1 MDDVARAVCALD
13 ARRRTLRQRGGAGSA
28 DRIASFVAA
37 GSGTRKNR
45 GRGHVERQGGSAR
58 CDDSDPA
65 RINWNWNGRA
75 LCSGRTC
82 PPTSATASA
91 STSAISCSRPRLRPG
106 PARDRPM
113 SSEKIH
119 PEHLGRPAFVY
130 VRQSTFDQVRHHPES
145 RRRQYDLA
153 AEARAWGWQEVL
165 VIDEDLGKSGATV
178 AGRTGFQRL
187 VADVSL
193 GRAGAVFSLE
203 VSRLARNN
211 RDWHQLLELCGL
223 TNTVIVDAEGVYDP
237 RQLND
242 RLLLGL
248 KGTISEAELG
258 WLRQRAH
265 EGLLAKA
272 RRGALILGLPVGYVQ
287 TRDGRIE
294 KHPDQ
299 RVQHAIKL
307 AFAKFIEVGSVR
319 QTLLWFRQEQV
330 SLPAVDRDPTWGE
343 RVTWRL
349 PVYNTVLKF
358 LTNPFYA
365 GAYAFGRTETRTAVV
380 DGQPHKTR
388 GHRRSR
394 ETWIALIRDHHDAY
408 ISWDTHERNRALVAN
423 NAQMKG
429 LMVRGAVRRGSSL
442 LPGLL
447 RCGQCGRRLHV
458 SYSGTKGY
466 VPRYSCRGAA
476 LNHGT
481 DWCLAFG
488 GLRVDEAN
496 EREILR
502 VLRPCSIEA
511 ALATSTAAT
520 DEVDAQRRAVD
531 LELREARYEAE
542 RARRQYDVVEPEHRL
557 VAETLERRWNTALAR
572 VQTLEDRLVALDA
585 SAAATTPPDRAK
597 LLQLA
602 EDFPRVWSG
611 AATDMRLKKRIVRL
625 LIEEIVVSGIDRAT
639 PQLVLIIHWK
649 GGKHTRLV
657 IPRNRKGHHRYV
669 TDRAIVDVVRELARA
684 QPDQHIAR
692 VLNRLGYRTGAGHAW
707 TPSRVASLR
716 SHRHIPAFDRSVDRS
731 ALLTMADAATL
742 LDVSPTTVRRM
753 ITTGLLPATQP
764 VLYAPWAIRREDLE
778 LETVRRTV
786 AAIKRGGALPQT
798 PSAGQLSLED
808 SRT

>member
-1 MDDVARAVCALD
+1 
-13 ARRRTLRQRGGAGSA
+13 
-28 DRIASFVAA
+28 
-37 GSGTRKNR
+37 
-45 GRGHVERQGGSAR
+45 
-58 CDDSDPA
+58 
-65 RINWNWNGRA
+65 
-75 LCSGRTC
+75 
-82 PPTSATASA
+82 
-91 STSAISCSRPRLRPG
+91 
-106 PARDRPM
+106 M

-130 VRQSTFDQVRHHPES
+130 VRQSTFDQVRHHHES
-145 RRRQYDLA
+145 RRRQYDLQGH
-153 AEARAWGWQEVL
+153 ARTLGWNQVV

-178 AGRTGFQRL
+178 VGRTGFQRL
-187 VADVSL
+187 VAEVSL
-193 GRAGAVFSLE
+193 GRVGAVFGLE

-211 RDWHQLLELCGL
+211 RDWYQLLDLCGL
-223 TNTVIVDAEGVYDP
+223 MNTLIVDAEGVYDP

-258 WLRQRAH
+258 WIRQRAH

-488 GLRVDEAN
+488 GLRVDEAI

-502 VLRPCSIEA
+502 VLRPGAIEA

-649 GGKHTRLV
+649 GGPTQSEGTPSLRHRSRDRRRRARASARPARLADRPDPQSPWLSDRGGECMDPV
-657 IPRNRKGHHRYV
+657 SSHELAESVSDLGLRSKRGSARAAHHRGCG
-669 TDRAIVDVVRELARA
+669 DAPGR
-684 QPDQHIAR
+684 QPDDGPPHDYD
-692 VLNRLGYRTGAGHAW
+692 GPPAGHTAR
-707 TPSRVASLR
+707 PLC
-716 SHRHIPAFDRSVDRS
+716 SV
-731 ALLTMADAATL
+731 
-742 LDVSPTTVRRM
+742 
-753 ITTGLLPATQP
+753 G
-764 VLYAPWAIRREDLE
+764 
-778 LETVRRTV
+778 
-786 AAIKRGGALPQT
+786 
-798 PSAGQLSLED
+798 D
-808 SRT
+808 ST

>member
-1 MDDVARAVCALD
+1 
-13 ARRRTLRQRGGAGSA
+13 
-28 DRIASFVAA
+28 
-37 GSGTRKNR
+37 
-45 GRGHVERQGGSAR
+45 
-58 CDDSDPA
+58 
-65 RINWNWNGRA
+65 
-75 LCSGRTC
+75 
-82 PPTSATASA
+82 
-91 STSAISCSRPRLRPG
+91 
-106 PARDRPM
+106 M

-119 PEHLGRPAFVY
+119 PEHLRRPAFVY
-130 VRQSTFDQVRHHPES
+130 VRQSTFDQVRHHHES
-145 RRRQYDLA
+145 RRRQYDLQGH
-153 AEARAWGWQEVL
+153 ARTLGWHEVM
-165 VIDEDLGKSGATV
+165 VIDEDLGKSGATAV
-178 AGRTGFQRL
+178 GRTGFQRL
-187 VADVSL
+187 VAEVSL
-193 GRAGAVFSLE
+193 GHAGAVFGLE

-211 RDWHQLLELCGL
+211 RDWYQLLDLCGL
-223 TNTVIVDAEGVYDP
+223 MNTLIVDAEGVYDP

-258 WLRQRAH
+258 WIRQRAH

-287 TRDGRIE
+287 TRDGRVE

-299 RVQHAIKL
+299 RVQHAIEL
-307 AFAKFIEVGSVR
+307 VFAKFTEVGSVR
-319 QTLLWFRQEQV
+319 QTLLWFRQEQMP
-330 SLPAVDRDPTWGE
+330 LPALDRDPTWGE

-388 GHRRSR
+388 GHRRPR
-394 ETWIALIRDHHDAY
+394 EQWIALLPDHHDAY
-408 ISWDTHERNRALVAN
+408 IPWDTHEQILGLVGH

-481 DWCLAFG
+481 ARCLAVG
-488 GLRVDEAN
+488 GLRVDEAI
-496 EREILR
+496 EREMLR
-502 VLRPCSIEA
+502 VLEPGAIEA

-520 DEVDAQRRAVD
+520 DEVEAQRRAVD

-585 SAAATTPPDRAK
+585 TTAATRPPDRAR

-602 EDFPRVWSG
+602 EAFPRVWTD
-611 AATDMRLKKRIVRL
+611 AATDIRLKKRIVRL
-625 LIEEIVVSGIDRAT
+625 LIEEIVVSPMDSPT
-639 PQLVLIIHWK
+639 PQLALVIHWN

-657 IPRNRKGHHRYV
+657 IRRNRKGQHRYI
-669 TDRAIVDVVRELARA
+669 TTRAIVDVVRELARA

-707 TPSRVASLR
+707 TQSRVASLR
-716 SHRHIPAFDRSVDRS
+716 RHHQIPTFDRRVDRQ
-731 ALLTMADAATL
+731 ALLTMADAATRL
-742 LDVSPTTVRRM
+742 GISPTTVRRL
-753 ITTGLLPATQP
+753 ITRGLLPATQP
-764 VLYAPWAIRREDLE
+764 VRDAPWAIPSEDLE
-778 LETVRRTV
+778 LETVQRTV
-786 AAIKRGGALPQT
+786 AAIRRGGALPRT
-798 PSAGQLSLED
+798 RAMAQLSLEE
-808 SRT
+808 SHT

>member
-1 MDDVARAVCALD
+1 M
-13 ARRRTLRQRGGAGSA
+13 
-28 DRIASFVAA
+28 
-37 GSGTRKNR
+37 
-45 GRGHVERQGGSAR
+45 
-58 CDDSDPA
+58 
-65 RINWNWNGRA
+65 
-75 LCSGRTC
+75 
-82 PPTSATASA
+82 
-91 STSAISCSRPRLRPG
+91 
-106 PARDRPM
+106 
-113 SSEKIH
+113 
-119 PEHLGRPAFVY
+119 
-130 VRQSTFDQVRHHPES
+130 
-145 RRRQYDLA
+145 
-153 AEARAWGWQEVL
+153 
-165 VIDEDLGKSGATV
+165 
-178 AGRTGFQRL
+178 
-187 VADVSL
+187 
-193 GRAGAVFSLE
+193 
-203 VSRLARNN
+203 
-211 RDWHQLLELCGL
+211 
-223 TNTVIVDAEGVYDP
+223 
-237 RQLND
+237 
-242 RLLLGL
+242 
-248 KGTISEAELG
+248 
-258 WLRQRAH
+258 
-265 EGLLAKA
+265 
-272 RRGALILGLPVGYVQ
+272 
-287 TRDGRIE
+287 
-294 KHPDQ
+294 
-299 RVQHAIKL
+299 
-307 AFAKFIEVGSVR
+307 
-319 QTLLWFRQEQV
+319 

-488 GLRVDEAN
+488 GLRVDEAI

-502 VLRPCSIEA
+502 VLRPGAIEA

-684 QPDQHIAR
+684 QPDSQIAR
-692 VLNRLGYRTGAGHAW
+692 ILNRLGYRTGAGNAW
-707 TPSRVASLR
+707 TQSRVTSLR
-716 SHRHIPAFDRSVDRS
+716 SRYQISAFDRSADRP
-731 ALLTMADAATL
+731 ALLTIADAATL

>member
-1 MDDVARAVCALD
+1 
-13 ARRRTLRQRGGAGSA
+13 
-28 DRIASFVAA
+28 
-37 GSGTRKNR
+37 
-45 GRGHVERQGGSAR
+45 
-58 CDDSDPA
+58 
-65 RINWNWNGRA
+65 
-75 LCSGRTC
+75 
-82 PPTSATASA
+82 
-91 STSAISCSRPRLRPG
+91 
-106 PARDRPM
+106 M

-130 VRQSTFDQVRHHPES
+130 VRQSTFDQVRHHHES
-145 RRRQYDLA
+145 RRRQYDLQGH
-153 AEARAWGWQEVL
+153 ARTLGWHQVV
-165 VIDEDLGKSGATV
+165 VIDEDLGKSGATAV
-178 AGRTGFQRL
+178 GRTGFQRL
-187 VADVSL
+187 VAEVSL
-193 GRAGAVFSLE
+193 GHAGAVFGLE

-211 RDWHQLLELCGL
+211 RDWYQLLDLCGL
-223 TNTVIVDAEGVYDP
+223 MNTLIVDAEGVYDP

-258 WLRQRAH
+258 WIRQRAH

-299 RVQHAIKL
+299 RVQHAIEL
-307 AFAKFIEVGSVR
+307 VFAKFTEVGSVR

-388 GHRRSR
+388 GHRRPR
-394 ETWIALIRDHHDAY
+394 EAWIALLRDHHDAY
-408 ISWDTHERNRALVAN
+408 IPWETHERIRALVGH

-429 LMVRGAVRRGSSL
+429 LMVRGAVRRGPSL

-481 DWCLAFG
+481 AWCLAFG
-488 GLRVDEAN
+488 GLRVDAAI

-502 VLRPCSIEA
+502 VLRPGAIEA

-520 DEVDAQRRAVD
+520 DEVEAQRRAVD

-542 RARRQYDVVEPEHRL
+542 RARRQYDAVEPEHRL

-572 VQTLEDRLVALDA
+572 VQALEERLRRPGRDRGGDHPARPRTA
-585 SAAATTPPDRAK
+585 PPARRGLPARVDRGGDRHP
-597 LLQLA
+597 A
-602 EDFPRVWSG
+602 E
-611 AATDMRLKKRIVRL
+611 
-625 LIEEIVVSGIDRAT
+625 E
-639 PQLVLIIHWK
+639 
-649 GGKHTRLV
+649 
-657 IPRNRKGHHRYV
+657 
-669 TDRAIVDVVRELARA
+669 TDRAAPHRRDRRVPDRQCDAAAR
-684 QPDQHIAR
+684 PDHPLEGGQAHPAR
-692 VLNRLGYRTGAGHAW
+692 HPTQSEGT
-707 TPSRVASLR
+707 ASLR
-716 SHRHIPAFDRSVDRS
+716 HRSRDCRRRAGAGARPARSAHRPRPQSPRLSDRSGPCVDPVSGRRPAQPPSDPGLRSKRGSSRHSSPWRTPRCASASARRRS
-731 ALLTMADAATL
+731 AA
-742 LDVSPTTVRRM
+742 
-753 ITTGLLPATQP
+753 
-764 VLYAPWAIRREDLE
+764 
-778 LETVRRTV
+778 
-786 AAIKRGGALPQT
+786 
-798 PSAGQLSLED
+798 
-808 SRT
+808 

>member
-1 MDDVARAVCALD
+1 
-13 ARRRTLRQRGGAGSA
+13 
-28 DRIASFVAA
+28 
-37 GSGTRKNR
+37 
-45 GRGHVERQGGSAR
+45 
-58 CDDSDPA
+58 
-65 RINWNWNGRA
+65 
-75 LCSGRTC
+75 
-82 PPTSATASA
+82 
-91 STSAISCSRPRLRPG
+91 
-106 PARDRPM
+106 M
-113 SSEKIH
+113 SSDKIH
-119 PEHLGRPAFVY
+119 SEHLGRPAFVY
-130 VRQSTFDQVRHHPES
+130 VRQSTFDQVRHHHES
-145 RRRQYDLA
+145 RRRQYDLQGH
-153 AEARAWGWQEVL
+153 ARTLGWTQVV
-165 VIDEDLGKSGATV
+165 VIDEDLGKSGATA

-187 VADVSL
+187 VAEVSL
-193 GRAGAVFSLE
+193 GHAGAVFGLE

-211 RDWHQLLELCGL
+211 RDWYQLLDLCGL
-223 TNTVIVDAEGVYDP
+223 MNTLIVDAEGVYDP

-258 WLRQRAH
+258 WIRQRAY

-299 RVQHAIKL
+299 RVQHAIEL
-307 AFAKFIEVGSVR
+307 VFAKFTEVGSVR

-358 LTNPFYA
+358 LANPFYA

-388 GHRRSR
+388 GHRRPR
-394 ETWIALIRDHHDAY
+394 EAWIALLRDHHDAY
-408 ISWDTHERNRALVAN
+408 IPWEIHERIRALVGH
-423 NAQMKG
+423 NAQMRG
-429 LMVRGAVRRGSSL
+429 LMVRGAVRRGPSL

-481 DWCLAFG
+481 AWCLAFG
-488 GLRVDEAN
+488 GLRVDQAI

-502 VLRPCSIEA
+502 VLRPGAIEA

-572 VQTLEDRLVALDA
+572 VQALEERLGALDA
-585 SAAATTPPDRAK
+585 TAATTSPPDRAK

-602 EDFPRVWSG
+602 EDFPRVWTG
-611 AATDMRLKKRIVRL
+611 ATTDIQLKKRIVRC
-625 LIEEIVVSGIDRAT
+625 LIEEIVVSPIDGVP

-657 IPRNRKGHHRYV
+657 IPRNRKGQHRYV

-707 TPSRVASLR
+707 TQSRVAGLR
-716 SHRHIPAFDRSVDRS
+716 SHHRIPAFDRRVDRE
-731 ALLTMADAATL
+731 ALLTMTDAAVHL
-742 LDVSPTTVRRM
+742 GISAMTVRRM
-753 ITTGLLPATQP
+753 ITRGLLPATQP
-764 VLYAPWAIRREDLE
+764 VREAPWTIRREDLD
-778 LETVRRTV
+778 LETVQRTV
-786 AAIKRGGALPQT
+786 AAIKRGGALPRT
-798 PSAGQLSLED
+798 RATAQLSLEE
-808 SRT
+808 SHT

>member
-1 MDDVARAVCALD
+1 
-13 ARRRTLRQRGGAGSA
+13 
-28 DRIASFVAA
+28 
-37 GSGTRKNR
+37 
-45 GRGHVERQGGSAR
+45 
-58 CDDSDPA
+58 
-65 RINWNWNGRA
+65 
-75 LCSGRTC
+75 
-82 PPTSATASA
+82 
-91 STSAISCSRPRLRPG
+91 
-106 PARDRPM
+106 M

-119 PEHLGRPAFVY
+119 PVHLGRPAFVY
-130 VRQSTFDQVRHHPES
+130 VRQSTLDQVRHHHES
-145 RRRQYDLA
+145 RRRQYDLQGH
-153 AEARAWGWQEVL
+153 ARTLGWSQVV
-165 VIDEDLGKSGATV
+165 VIDEDLGKSGATAV
-178 AGRTGFQRL
+178 GRTGFQRL
-187 VADVSL
+187 VAEVSL
-193 GRAGAVFSLE
+193 GHVGAVCGLE

-211 RDWHQLLELCGL
+211 RDWYQLLDLCAL
-223 TNTVIVDAEGVYDP
+223 MNTLIVDAEGVYDP

-258 WLRQRAH
+258 WIRQRAH

-299 RVQHAIKL
+299 RVQHAIEL
-307 AFAKFIEVGSVR
+307 VFAKFTEVGSVR

-330 SLPAVDRDPTWGE
+330 SLPALDRDPTWGE

-388 GHRRSR
+388 GHRRPR
-394 ETWIALIRDHHDAY
+394 EQWIALLRDHHDAY
-408 ISWDTHERNRALVAN
+408 IPWDSHERNLALVGH

-429 LMVRGAVRRGSSL
+429 LMVRGAVRRGPSL

-447 RCGQCGRRLHV
+447 RCGRCGRRLHV

-488 GLRVDEAN
+488 GLRVDEAI

-502 VLRPCSIEA
+502 VLRPGAIEA
-511 ALATSTAAT
+511 ALVTSTATT
-520 DEVDAQRRAVD
+520 DEADAQRRAVD
-531 LELREARYEAE
+531 LELREARYEAD

-557 VAETLERRWNTALAR
+557 VAETLERRWNAALAR
-572 VQTLEDRLVALDA
+572 VQTLEERMVALA
-585 SAAATTPPDRAK
+585 AHAAAATPPDRAT

-602 EDFPRVWSG
+602 EDFPRVWTG

-625 LIEEIVVSGIDRAT
+625 LIEEIIVSTVDSAT
-639 PQLVLIIHWK
+639 PQLALIIHWT

-657 IPRNRKGHHRYV
+657 IPRNRKGQHRYV
-669 TDRAIVDVVRELARA
+669 TDRAIVDVVGELARA

-707 TPSRVASLR
+707 TQSRVAGLR
-716 SHRHIPAFDRSVDRS
+716 SHHHIAIFDRSVDRP
-731 ALLTMADAATL
+731 ALLTMADAATRL
-742 LDVSPTTVRRM
+742 GVSPTTVRRM
-753 ITTGLLPATQP
+753 ITRGLLPATQP
-764 VLYAPWAIRREDLE
+764 VRDAPWAIRREDLD
-778 LETVRRTV
+778 LETVQRTI
-786 AAIKRGGALPQT
+786 AAIKRGGALPRT
-798 PSAGQLSLED
+798 RAATQLRLED

>member
-1 MDDVARAVCALD
+1 
-13 ARRRTLRQRGGAGSA
+13 
-28 DRIASFVAA
+28 
-37 GSGTRKNR
+37 
-45 GRGHVERQGGSAR
+45 
-58 CDDSDPA
+58 
-65 RINWNWNGRA
+65 
-75 LCSGRTC
+75 
-82 PPTSATASA
+82 
-91 STSAISCSRPRLRPG
+91 
-106 PARDRPM
+106 M
-113 SSEKIH
+113 SSQKIH

-130 VRQSTFDQVRHHPES
+130 VRQSTFDQVRHHHES
-145 RRRQYDLA
+145 RRRQYDLQGH
-153 AEARAWGWQEVL
+153 ARTLGWTQVV
-165 VIDEDLGKSGATV
+165 VIDEDLGKSGATAV
-178 AGRTGFQRL
+178 GRTGFQRL
-187 VADVSL
+187 VAEVSL
-193 GRAGAVFSLE
+193 GHAGAVFGLE

-211 RDWHQLLELCGL
+211 RDWYQLLDLCGL
-223 TNTVIVDAEGVYDP
+223 MNTLIVDAEGVYDP

-258 WLRQRAH
+258 WIRQRAH

-299 RVQHAIKL
+299 RVQHAIEL
-307 AFAKFIEVGSVR
+307 VFAKFTEVGSVR

-330 SLPAVDRDPTWGE
+330 SLPAVDRDPTWGA

-349 PVYNTVLKF
+349 PVYNTVLKV
-358 LTNPFYA
+358 LANPFYA

-388 GHRRSR
+388 GHRRPR
-394 ETWIALIRDHHDAY
+394 EAWIALLRDHHDAY
-408 ISWDTHERNRALVAN
+408 IPWDTHERIRALVGH

-429 LMVRGAVRRGSSL
+429 LMVRGAVRRGPSL

-447 RCGQCGRRLHV
+447 RCGRCGRRLHV

-488 GLRVDEAN
+488 GLRVDEAI

-502 VLRPCSIEA
+502 VLRPGAIEA

-572 VQTLEDRLVALDA
+572 VQALEERLVALDA
-585 SAAATTPPDRAK
+585 TVAATTPPDRAQ
-597 LLQLA
+597 LLRLA
-602 EDFPRVWSG
+602 EDFPRVWTG
-611 AATDMRLKKRIVRL
+611 AATDMRLKKRIVRC
-625 LIEEIVVSGIDRAT
+625 LIEEIVVSTVDSPT
-639 PQLVLIIHWK
+639 PQLALVIHWK

-657 IPRNRKGHHRYV
+657 IARNRKGQHRYV
-669 TDRAIVDVVRELARA
+669 TDRAIVDVVRDLARA

-707 TPSRVASLR
+707 TQSRVAGLR
-716 SHRHIPAFDRSVDRS
+716 SHQHIPAFDRSVDRQ
-731 ALLTMADAATL
+731 ALLTMADAATRL
-742 LDVSPTTVRRM
+742 GVSATTVRRM
-753 ITTGLLPATQP
+753 ITRDLLPATQP
-764 VLYAPWAIRREDLE
+764 VRDAPWAIRGEDLG
-778 LETVRRTV
+778 LETVQRTV
-786 AAIKRGGALPQT
+786 AAIKRGGALPRT
-798 PSAGQLSLED
+798 RAAAQLSLEE
-808 SRT
+808 SGT